1 MPDLRST
8 QFYGRRES
16 ACCLGEAG
24 VTGTWLDSLR
34 RNLVARGPRGRSMQ
48 GDEWGNGS
56 EQGWIRGQ
64 LDESGAKRSLVRQG
78 KNDTWVGTSPKAGL
92 CEKKKKKCVVRPFFA
107 PLMRLGAM
115 GP

>member
-48 GDEWGNGS
+48 GDEWGN
-56 EQGWIRGQ
+56 
-64 LDESGAKRSLVRQG
+64 
-78 KNDTWVGTSPKAGL
+78 
-92 CEKKKKKCVVRPFFA
+92 
-107 PLMRLGAM
+107 
-115 GP
+115 